1 MIFNITSRII
11 LLSLFFVLTDFDIE
25 FNCLIG
31 CTSNR
36 AKEITTR
43 PQMSSPKGLPVV
55 MEKKTTFRDISARKH
70 PLVIGKKGNWPDIMF
85 NSILQNDRG
94 NSDTL

>member
-1 MIFNITSRII
+1 
-11 LLSLFFVLTDFDIE
+11 
-25 FNCLIG
+25 
-31 CTSNR
+31 
-36 AKEITTR
+36 
-43 PQMSSPKGLPVV
+43 MSSPKGLPVV

>member
-1 MIFNITSRII
+1 MSVDTKHKALKINP
-11 LLSLFFVLTDFDIE
+11 D
-25 FNCLIG
+25 
-31 CTSNR
+31 
-36 AKEITTR
+36 KEEA
-43 PQMSSPKGLPVV
+43 GLPVV